1 MENAGELIPR
11 HLLNKQQA
19 SHCGA
24 FLRVRFMQNVRVPA
38 DVLVTLIRVFK
49 TKGYENLDPEA
60 RKHYQSIH
68 QLEFTATRK
77 LKEAKT
83 NET

>member
-1 MENAGELIPR
+1 
-11 HLLNKQQA
+11 
-19 SHCGA
+19 
-24 FLRVRFMQNVRVPA
+24 MQNVRVPA
-38 DVLVTLIRVFK
+38 DVLATLIRVYK

-77 LKEAKT
+77 LKEAKA
-83 NET
+83 ND